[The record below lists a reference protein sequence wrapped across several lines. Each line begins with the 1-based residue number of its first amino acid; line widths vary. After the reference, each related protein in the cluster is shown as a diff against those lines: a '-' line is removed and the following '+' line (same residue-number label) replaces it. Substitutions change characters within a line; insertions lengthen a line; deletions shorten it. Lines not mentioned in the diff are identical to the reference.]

1 MSNHTIHTTHEPF
14 FRYLM
19 AGNALSN
26 LIEVAT
32 MAFIN
37 QFDMTIPWERGID
50 PRGNRSPK
58 WPWRTM
64 SSCWGNFWHICRMF
78 HESVEIHCCTTIT
91 HLILPWCFCSWYVAH
106 HQLKLAELPRAAGLQ
121 STISWPNFPT
131 KTGCSPPTF
140 LSLRN

>member
-58 WPWRTM
+58 
-64 SSCWGNFWHICRMF
+64 
-78 HESVEIHCCTTIT
+78 
-91 HLILPWCFCSWYVAH
+91 
-106 HQLKLAELPRAAGLQ
+106 
-121 STISWPNFPT
+121 
-131 KTGCSPPTF
+131 
-140 LSLRN
+140 

>member
-1 MSNHTIHTTHEPF
+1 
-14 FRYLM
+14 M

-58 WPWRTM
+58 
-64 SSCWGNFWHICRMF
+64 
-78 HESVEIHCCTTIT
+78 
-91 HLILPWCFCSWYVAH
+91 
-106 HQLKLAELPRAAGLQ
+106 
-121 STISWPNFPT
+121 
-131 KTGCSPPTF
+131 
-140 LSLRN
+140 